1 MGNSQ
6 VMFQRAL
13 VRHGLIQGWD
23 GRNVGSGLF
32 RADAVRAE
40 IRHKRLRNPDGA
52 VRLLVSFQKGHIQ
65 PRQSRAGTVQGVAE
79 LVPAVG
85 ILVTQAHAARLVVRK
100 TGTGGNFQI
109 LPLSRSPYF
118 NIIRLGGGKAEV
130 ARAKF
135 NHAVMQPQFLKDGF
149 RMAAENFQLP
159 ERVFRL

>member
-1 MGNSQ
+1 MRCLLRGKWQ
-6 VMFQRAL
+6 
-13 VRHGLIQGWD
+13 
-23 GRNVGSGLF
+23 RNVWK
-32 RADAVRAE
+32 RAQR
-40 IRHKRLRNPDGA
+40 
-52 VRLLVSFQKGHIQ
+52 SCF
-65 PRQSRAGTVQGVAE
+65 QGVAE

-100 TGTGGNFQI
+100 AGTGGNFQI

-149 RMAAENFQLP
+149 RMAAENFQTSIRILP
-159 ERVFRL
+159 